1 MKAALLSVSDTTNLE
16 HLAKTLT
23 SLGFTLLTT
32 TGTGKYLNTFG
43 IESVSI
49 EDYTGYKEILG
60 GRVKS
65 LHPKIHG
72 GILAKRDSKSDMEDL
87 KSIDALTI
95 DVVVVTLYPFR
106 SKAKKEMQ
114 HREQIELVDI
124 GGATLLRAAAK
135 NCEYVLVVSDPSQYN
150 EVTDMLLETKSVE
163 ALPFEYKK
171 EKAILAFSL
180 LADDA
185 LSVARLLSGGAVAGE
200 VLTKFQ
206 DLRYGENPHQEAGFY
221 KRFSIKE
228 LPWKQFQGKEL
239 SYNNLLDLDASFSLI
254 EPFFGDAPTAII
266 IKHTNPCGVG
276 TGDTLLEAVKRAK
289 RSDPRSHFG
298 GIVVVNQK
306 MDVEE
311 ADEIASEFAEIVV
324 APDFTE
330 QALIR
335 FSKNKN
341 LRVVSFSTINKEYEL
356 RSAASGFLIQS
367 VDLVSS
373 DYEIVSRREPTKV
386 ELEELNFAW
395 KVCAKVKSNA
405 IVLVKDKSVIG
416 VGAGQMSRID
426 SVELCL
432 HKAKI
437 HGHST
442 KGSVC
447 ASDAFFPFPDSV
459 TALGDAGVSAILAP
473 GGAKRDEEII
483 TEANRFN
490 IALLFSKYRHFRH

>member
-32 TGTGKYLNTFG
+32 TGTGKYLNSFG
-43 IESVSI
+43 IESLSI

-87 KSIDALTI
+87 KSIDALSI

-106 SKAKKEMQ
+106 SKAKKDMP

-150 EVTDMLLETKSVE
+150 EVTEKLLDVKSVE
-163 ALPFEYKK
+163 SLPFEYKK

-180 LADDA
+180 LADDT
-185 LSVARLLSGGAVAGE
+185 LSVAKLLSGGSVTGE

-206 DLRYGENPHQEAGFY
+206 DLRYGENPHQDAGFY
-221 KRFSIKE
+221 KRFGTKT
-228 LPWKQFQGKEL
+228 LPWKQHQGKEL

-254 EPFFGDAPTAII
+254 EPFFGDEPTAII

-276 TGDTLLEAVKRAK
+276 TGNSLLEAVKRAK
-289 RSDPRSHFG
+289 KSDPRSHFG

-341 LRVVSFSTINKEYEL
+341 LRVISFSAFNQDYEL
-356 RSAASGFLIQS
+356 RSSASGFLIQS
-367 VDLVSS
+367 VDSVRF
-373 DYEIVSRREPTKV
+373 DYEVVGRREPTKE
-386 ELEELNFAW
+386 ELAELNFAW

-405 IVLVKDKSVIG
+405 IVLSKENSVIG

-437 HGHST
+437 HGHSI

-459 TALGDAGVSAILAP
+459 TTLGEAGVSAILAP
-473 GGAKRDEEII
+473 GGAKRDDEII
-483 TEANRFN
+483 AEANRFN
-490 IALLFSKYRHFRH
+490 IALLFSKFRHFRH

>member
-16 HLAKTLT
+16 KLATTLVD
-23 SLGFTLLTT
+23 LGFALLTT
-32 TGTGKYLNTFG
+32 TGTGKYLSSRG
-43 IESVSI
+43 INSI
-49 EDYTGYKEILG
+49 SLEDYTGYKEILG

-72 GILAKRDSKSDMEDL
+72 GILAKRDSKSDLDDL
-87 KSIDALTI
+87 KSIDAFTI

-106 SKAKKEMQ
+106 EKAKKEMP

-135 NCEYVLVVSDPSQYN
+135 NCEYVLVVSDPSQYPDVIDKLS
-150 EVTDMLLETKSVE
+150 EVKSVE

-171 EKAILAFSL
+171 QKAIRAFTL
-180 LADDA
+180 LADDT
-185 LSVARLLSGGAVAGE
+185 LSIAKLLSNGEVEGE

-206 DLRYGENPHQEAGFY
+206 DLRYGENPHQEAGFF
-221 KRFSIKE
+221 KRFRAE
-228 LPWKQFQGKEL
+228 ALPWKQHQGKEL

-276 TGDTLLEAVKRAK
+276 IGESLLEAVKRAK
-289 RSDPRSHFG
+289 KSDPRSHFG
-298 GIVVVNQK
+298 GIVVVNRK

-324 APDFTE
+324 APDFTD

-341 LRVVSFSTINKEYEL
+341 LRVVSFSAFNRDYEL
-356 RSAASGFLIQS
+356 RSSASGFLIQS
-367 VDLVSS
+367 VDTVSFE
-373 DYEIVSRREPTKV
+373 YQVAGRREPTKE

-395 KVCAKVKSNA
+395 KVCARVKSNA
-405 IVLVKDKSVIG
+405 IVLAKEKSVIG

-459 TALGDAGVSAILAP
+459 TALGEAGISAILAP
-473 GGAKRDEEII
+473 GGAKRDEEVIA
-483 TEANRFN
+483 EANRFN

>member
-32 TGTGKYLNTFG
+32 TGTGKYLNSFG

-72 GILAKRDSKSDMEDL
+72 GILAKRDSKSDMDDL
-87 KSIDALTI
+87 KSIDAFPI

-106 SKAKKEMQ
+106 SKAKKEMP

-150 EVTDMLLETKSVE
+150 EVTDKLIEAKSVE
-163 ALPFEYKK
+163 ALEFEYKK

-180 LADDA
+180 LADDT
-185 LSVARLLSGGAVAGE
+185 LSVAKLLSSGSIGGE

-221 KRFSIKE
+221 KRFSSKE
-228 LPWKQFQGKEL
+228 LPWEQHQGKEL

-276 TGDTLLEAVKRAK
+276 TGNSLLEAVKRAK
-289 RSDPRSHFG
+289 KSDPRSHFG

-341 LRVVSFSTINKEYEL
+341 LRVVSFSSISKDYEL

-367 VDLVSS
+367 SDTVSS
-373 DYEIVSRREPTKV
+373 DYEVVSRREPTKD
-386 ELEELNFAW
+386 ELKELNFAW

-405 IVLVKDKSVIG
+405 IVLAKENSVIG
-416 VGAGQMSRID
+416 IGAGQMSRID

-447 ASDAFFPFPDSV
+447 ASDAFFPFPDSI
-459 TALGDAGVSAILAP
+459 TALGEAGVTAILAP
-473 GGAKRDEEII
+473 GGAKRDEETIA
-483 TEANRFN
+483 EANRFN